1 MSKQFIVVAGNMGV
15 GKSTLTGLLAE
26 RLGWRPF
33 YEAVD
38 ENPYIGDFFADM
50 PRWAFHSQ
58 MFFLGRRLQQHK
70 AVMQHSGSA
79 LMDRSIYEDAEI
91 FARNLHD
98 RGTISRRD
106 WGVYETF
113 YRGLCE
119 LLTPPTLVIYLK
131 SSIPMLLK
139 RIAQRGRD
147 YERSLSID
155 YLMSLNN
162 AYDRWAAQFALSP
175 VHTIEIDEVDF
186 LENPSDFE
194 RLVMW
199 LKTQGYD
206 T

>member
-1 MSKQFIVVAGNMGV
+1 MSKNFIVIAGNMGV
-15 GKSTLTGLLAE
+15 GKSTLTGLLAK

-33 YEAVD
+33 YESVD

-50 PRWAFHSQ
+50 TRWAFHSQ

-70 AVMQHSGSA
+70 ALMQHPGSA

-91 FARNLHD
+91 FAHNLQS
-98 RGTISRRD
+98 RGTNSPRD
-106 WGVYETF
+106 WAVYETF

-119 LLTPPTLVIYLK
+119 LLTPPTMVIYLK

-147 YERSLSID
+147 YERALSID

-162 AYDRWAAQFALSP
+162 AYDRWAAQFTLSP
-175 VHTIEIDEVDF
+175 VHTIEIDNVDF
-186 LENPSDFE
+186 LENSTDFE
-194 RLVMW
+194 ALVQF
-199 LKTQGYD
+199 LQNKIGA
-206 T
+206 